1 MIAHLLE
8 AGPRD
13 VHAALDAACARGCG
27 AALSSGARL
36 YGFGVLAVGR
46 TLIPFHNLITTYG
59 DQYYAQ
65 MAIAGVQP
73 ANAAAPTRVSGMKL
87 GTGTTAAAKSGAGAA
102 LGTYISGSN
111 AAFDALFPTATAVT
125 GTDAGWQATYQT
137 TWAAGTATNSAISEA
152 VIVDDSAT
160 DATSTAAHTIARAL
174 ISPAADK
181 TAGLPATALWHHV
194 LLGA

>member
-1 MIAHLLE
+1 VTLHLLE
-8 AGPRD
+8 ASPRD
-13 VHAALDAACARGCG
+13 VRAALDAARSAGQG
-27 AALSSGARL
+27 VALTSGARMFG
-36 YGFGVLAVGR
+36 YGILTIGDRV
-46 TLIPFHNLITTYG
+46 TPFHNLITTYG
-59 DQYYAQ
+59 DQWYAQ

-73 ANAAAPTRVSGMKL
+73 ANASAPTRVTGMKL

-102 LGTYISGSN
+102 LVTYLTGSN
-111 AAFDALFPTATAVT
+111 AAFDATFPTATAVT
-125 GTDAGWQATYQT
+125 GTDAGWQVTYQV
-137 TWAAGTATNSAISEA
+137 TWAAGTATNSAIAEA

-174 ISPAADK
+174 ISPAANK

>member
-1 MIAHLLE
+1 MTAHLLE
-8 AGPRD
+8 ASPRD
-13 VHAALDAACARGCG
+13 VRQALDVSRDNGRGL
-27 AALSSGARL
+27 AMSSGARM
-36 YGFGVLAVGR
+36 FGHGILIVGR
-46 TLIPFHNLITTYG
+46 QVIPFHNLITTYG

-73 ANAAAPTRVSGMKL
+73 ANASAPTRVTGMKL
-87 GTGTTAAAKSGAGAA
+87 GTGTTAVAKSGAGAA
-102 LGTYISGSN
+102 LVTYLSGSN
-111 AAFDALFPTATAVT
+111 AAFDATFPTAAAVT
-125 GTDAGWQATYQT
+125 GTNAGWQATYQT
-137 TWAAGTATNSAISEA
+137 TWAAGVATNSAIAEA